1 MSALCSVMV
10 LSKDGI
16 SQLKDQMQVAAPMM
30 LVFDNFRFD
39 EWENGMHDAR
49 TQAVLL
55 DAAKLTQK
63 QLKTMQEA
71 VNSGQWRAE
80 VPLYLWDE
88 GGSKQVF
95 CPSARLLDTPRRDA
109 AAVAASRK
117 KRRKN

>member
-55 DAAKLTQK
+55 DGPSSPK
-63 QLKTMQEA
+63 
-71 VNSGQWRAE
+71 NS
-80 VPLYLWDE
+80 
-88 GGSKQVF
+88 
-95 CPSARLLDTPRRDA
+95 
-109 AAVAASRK
+109 
-117 KRRKN
+117 